1 MYSTV
6 KRDSSTP
13 LAAASPETRRSSSRA
28 AVERRSSSSPPQQW
42 RTSGIFVPNGER
54 DMGTNRKVGIRIGG
68 KFMKKFINNY
78 HSFAEFSG
86 GGELLFGE

>member
-1 MYSTV
+1 MARRMYSSV

-13 LAAASPETRRSSSRA
+13 LVADNRSRSGR
-28 AVERRSSSSPPQQW
+28 AVEGRSSSSPPQQW

-54 DMGTNRKVGIRIGG
+54 DMETNRKVGIQSGG
-68 KFMKKFINNY
+68 KFMKSFINTY
-78 HSFAEFSG
+78 RSFAEFSG